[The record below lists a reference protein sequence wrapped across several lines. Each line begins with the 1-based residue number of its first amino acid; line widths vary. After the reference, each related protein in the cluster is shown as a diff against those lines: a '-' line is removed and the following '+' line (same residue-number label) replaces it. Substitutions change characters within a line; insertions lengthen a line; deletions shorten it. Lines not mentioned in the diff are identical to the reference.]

1 MEVLKLE
8 GISKRFSGIQALSK
22 FNFGL
27 LKGEVHA
34 LIGENG
40 AGKTTLMNVIT
51 GVLSKDEGKIWLNG
65 KRVSIN
71 SPHDAKNKGISII
84 YQEMMLIPKL
94 SVVANVFLG
103 AEKSRLSI
111 LQKKDLLER
120 YHNLTEE
127 VGIYIPPRVRIEN
140 LSISQQQMVQIL
152 KALSARTEI
161 IIMDEPTSSL
171 TGAESKQL
179 FAWINK
185 LKREG
190 KSIIYIS
197 HKINEVLD
205 IADRITIIRDG
216 KNVVTKEKKYLSH
229 DIIVE
234 LMIGYK
240 LKDEFPQKKDLIKK
254 ERPILEI
261 RSLTKR
267 TTFENISFSLRR
279 GEILGLYGLVGS
291 GQSDI
296 ASAIYG
302 AQNFDTGEIV
312 LEGCKVKIGS
322 PRDAI
327 KNGIVMVPEDR
338 KIQGL
343 IMEMS
348 TLKNIT
354 LTNLNEYIKGSVLI
368 RNLEFKVIRS
378 LVEEIGIHQ
387 TALHQRVKE
396 LSGGN
401 QQKTVFAKWINND
414 FKIMILNEP
423 ARGIDVG
430 SKSHIFHLIGS
441 LVENGK
447 SVILVS
453 SEINEI
459 LGMCDRVIVIHD
471 GKMRGKFEREEATEE
486 KPEEKSGELKKLAAI
501 AVDMEL
507 ASKIRTQAIESL
519 GEIGTHDALLVLL
532 GLAANDKMNI
542 SERDLALKQA
552 REIIKSGR

>member
-22 FNFGL
+22 FNFEL

-40 AGKTTLMNVIT
+40 AGKTTLMNIIT
-51 GVLSKDEGKIWLNG
+51 GVFLKDEGKFWLKG
-65 KRVSIN
+65 ERVTIN
-71 SPHDAKNKGISII
+71 SPHDAQNKGISII

-94 SVVANVFLG
+94 SAVANVFLG
-103 AEKSRLSI
+103 AEKSRFSVLHR
-111 LQKKDLLER
+111 KDLLER
-120 YHNLTEE
+120 YHNLTKE
-127 VGIYIPPRVRIEN
+127 VGIYIPPRVKIEN

-179 FAWINK
+179 FTWIDR

-216 KNVVTKEKKYLSH
+216 KNVVTKENKDLSH

-240 LKDEFPQKKDLIKK
+240 LKDEFPQKKDLIKEEK
-254 ERPILEI
+254 PILEVKD
-261 RSLTKR
+261 LTKR
-267 TTFENISFSLRR
+267 TKFEKISFYLRR

-302 AQNFDTGEIV
+302 AHVYDTGEII
-312 LEGCKVKIGS
+312 LEGRKVKIGS

-343 IMEMS
+343 IMDMS

-354 LTNLNEYIKGSVLI
+354 LTNLGEYVKGSVLF
-368 RNLEFKVIRS
+368 RNLEFKVIKS
-378 LVEEIGIHQ
+378 LVEEIGIQQ
-387 TALHQRVKE
+387 TALHQKVKE

-441 LVENGK
+441 LAESGK

-459 LGMCDRVIVIHD
+459 IGMCDRVLVIHD
-471 GKMRGKFEREEATEE
+471 GKIKGEFKREESTEE
-486 KPEEKSGELKKLAAI
+486 K
-501 AVDMEL
+501 
-507 ASKIRTQAIESL
+507 
-519 GEIGTHDALLVLL
+519 
-532 GLAANDKMNI
+532 
-542 SERDLALKQA
+542 
-552 REIIKSGR
+552 IKSLIEV

>member
-1 MEVLKLE
+1 MIMEVLRLE

-22 FNFGL
+22 FNFEL

-40 AGKTTLMNVIT
+40 AGKTTLMNIIT
-51 GVLSKDEGKIWLNG
+51 GVLPKDEGKVWLKG
-65 KRVSIN
+65 KRVSIS
-71 SPHDAKNKGISII
+71 SPHEAKNLGISII

-94 SVVANVFLG
+94 SAVANVFLG
-103 AEKSRLSI
+103 AENSRLSL
-111 LQKKDLLER
+111 LQNKDLLER
-120 YHNLTEE
+120 YRILTKE
-127 VGIYIPPRVRIEN
+127 VGIYIPPRMRIEN

-179 FAWINK
+179 FDWINK

-205 IADRITIIRDG
+205 IADRVTIIRDG
-216 KNVVTKEKKYLSH
+216 KNVVTKENRDLSH

-240 LKDEFPQKKDLIKK
+240 LMDEFPQKKKLINK
-254 ERPILEI
+254 ERRILEL
-261 RSLTKR
+261 RNLTKR
-267 TTFENISFSLRR
+267 TKFENISFNLRK

-302 AQNFDTGEIV
+302 ACDFDTGDIL
-312 LEGCKVKIGS
+312 LEGRRVKIGS

-327 KNGIVMVPEDR
+327 RNGIVMVPEDR

-354 LTNLNEYIKGSVLI
+354 LTNLDEYVKGSVLN
-368 RNLEFKVIRS
+368 RKAELSAIRS
-378 LVEEIGIHQ
+378 LVEVIGIHQ
-387 TALHQRVKE
+387 TALRQRVKE

-414 FKIMILNEP
+414 FKIMILSEP

-430 SKSHIFHLIGS
+430 SKSHVFHLIGS
-441 LVENGK
+441 LAESGK
-447 SVILVS
+447 AFILVS

-459 LGMCDRVIVIHD
+459 LGMCDRIVVIHD
-471 GKMRGKFEREEATEE
+471 GKIKGEFGREESTEE
-486 KPEEKSGELKKLAAI
+486 K
-501 AVDMEL
+501 
-507 ASKIRTQAIESL
+507 
-519 GEIGTHDALLVLL
+519 
-532 GLAANDKMNI
+532 
-542 SERDLALKQA
+542 
-552 REIIKSGR
+552 IKSLIEV